1 MTRRRPIVLVVEDDV
16 EMNDLER
23 EFLAV
28 RGLDSVPAYSGAQA
42 LEIYAQCK
50 ADAILLDIMLPEMD
64 GFECCR
70 RLRATVDHTV
80 PIIILTALDGEDCR
94 RRGYQAGAD
103 AYFAKPF
110 DPDEVADTLC
120 RLIGKSHGEGSPGGR
135 GSSSGSG

>member
-1 MTRRRPIVLVVEDDV
+1 MARRRPLVIVVEDDV

-42 LEIYAQCK
+42 LEIFAKCK
-50 ADAILLDIMLPEMD
+50 ADAFLLDIMLPEMD

-70 RLRATVDHTV
+70 RLRQTVDPAT
-80 PIIILTALDGEDCR
+80 PIIIITALDGEDCR
-94 RRGYQAGAD
+94 RRGYQAGAN

-110 DPDEVADTLC
+110 DPDEVVETLC
-120 RLIGKSHGEGSPGGR
+120 RLLEKARGGKSSR
-135 GSSSGSG
+135 

>member
-1 MTRRRPIVLVVEDDV
+1 MGRTMPERRPIVLVVEDDV

-42 LEIYAQCK
+42 LEMYAQYRV
-50 ADAILLDIMLPEMD
+50 DAILLDVMLPEMD

-70 RLRATVDHTV
+70 RLRQTTNRAT
-80 PIIILTALDGEDCR
+80 PIVIVTALDGEDCR
-94 RRGYQAGAD
+94 RRGYQAGAN

-110 DPDEVADTLC
+110 DPDEVVETLC
-120 RLIGKSHGEGSPGGR
+120 RLIDKAH
-135 GSSSGSG
+135 